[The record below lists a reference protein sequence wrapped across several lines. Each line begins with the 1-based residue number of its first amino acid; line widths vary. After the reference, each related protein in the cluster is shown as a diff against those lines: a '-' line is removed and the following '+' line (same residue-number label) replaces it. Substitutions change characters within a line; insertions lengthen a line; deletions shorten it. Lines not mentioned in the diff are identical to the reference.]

1 MKIKLSQFILK
12 LFGWKYV
19 GEIPTEKKAVVIAA
33 PHTSNWD
40 FIWGKLAFV
49 AHGINTTVLMKKEFF
64 FFPLGTIFRSMGV
77 MPIDRSK
84 KSNLTDQLAEE
95 FKNRDELYLSLSP
108 EGTRSRRPVWKRGF
122 YFIALKANVPILL
135 GDLNYETKTLS
146 FIETFIPTGDVEADM
161 TYIKSRYKNSKP
173 KFPELFSI
181 GD

>member
-1 MKIKLSQFILK
+1 MKVIISRFILK
-12 LFGWKYV
+12 LSGWKFV
-19 GEIPTEKKAVVIAA
+19 GEIPSEKKAVVIAA

-49 AHGINTTVLMKKEFF
+49 AHRINTTVLMKKEFF
-64 FFPLGTIFRSMGV
+64 FFPLGAIFRSMGV

-84 KSNLTDQLAEE
+84 KNNLTDQLAAE

-108 EGTRSRRPVWKRGF
+108 EASRSRRPVWKRGF

-146 FIETFIPTGDVEADM
+146 FIETFHPTGDVEADM
-161 TYIKSRYKNSKP
+161 AYIKSRYKNSKP
-173 KFPELFSI
+173 KFPDMFSI

>member
-1 MKIKLSQFILK
+1 MILKKGEVFILVPLTKNFSILNRCLYQTIHKRMKVKISRFILK

-19 GEIPTEKKAVVIAA
+19 GEIPAVKKAVVLAA

-40 FIWGKLAFV
+40 FIWGKMAFV
-49 AHGINTTVLMKKEFF
+49 AHN
-64 FFPLGTIFRSMGV
+64 
-77 MPIDRSK
+77 
-84 KSNLTDQLAEE
+84 NLTDQLAEE
-95 FKNRDELYLSLSP
+95 FAKRDELYLSLSP

-146 FIETFIPTGDVEADM
+146 FIETFYPTGDVEADM
-161 TYIKSRYKNSKP
+161 AYIKSKYKDSKP

>member
-1 MKIKLSQFILK
+1 MKVKLSKLILK
-12 LFGWKYV
+12 MFGWKLI

-40 FIWGKLAFV
+40 FVWGKLAFV
-49 AHGINTTVLMKKEFF
+49 AYGINTTILMKKEFF
-64 FFPLGTIFRSMGV
+64 FFPLGAIFRFLGV

-95 FKNRDELYLSLSP
+95 FVKRDTLYLSLSP

-122 YFIALKANVPILL
+122 YFIALKAKVPILL
-135 GDLNYETKTLS
+135 GDLNYEDKTLS
-146 FIETFIPTGDVEADM
+146 FLDTFYPTGNVEADM
-161 TYIKSRYKNSKP
+161 AYIKGKYKNAKP
-173 KFPELFSI
+173 KYPDLFSI